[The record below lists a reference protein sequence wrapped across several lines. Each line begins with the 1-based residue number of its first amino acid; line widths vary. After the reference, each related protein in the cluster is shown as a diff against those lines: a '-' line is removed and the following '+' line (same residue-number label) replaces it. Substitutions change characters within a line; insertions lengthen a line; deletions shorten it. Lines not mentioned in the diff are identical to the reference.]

1 IPLGNEAR
9 TTRAV
14 SSGTP
19 SSDRDSNDIP
29 PHHRANDHSHQQD
42 QRHRPARITTFPT
55 ESFTPGVPR

>member
-1 IPLGNEAR
+1 MAKVPLGNEAR

-29 PHHRANDHSHQQD
+29 PHHPANDHSHQ
-42 QRHRPARITTFPT
+42 
-55 ESFTPGVPR
+55 